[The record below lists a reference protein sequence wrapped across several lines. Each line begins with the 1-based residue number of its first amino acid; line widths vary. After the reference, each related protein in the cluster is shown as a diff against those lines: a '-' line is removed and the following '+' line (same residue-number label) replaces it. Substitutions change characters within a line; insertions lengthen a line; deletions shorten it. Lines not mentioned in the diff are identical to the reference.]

1 MGVAVDGLWLGL
13 TKDPLAMSL
22 MSAAQGD
29 MDVQP
34 VKIHNKIYRFS
45 LLPYPYKATI
55 LCFSNFVLFQQL
67 LHVSVLYE
75 PRHLFWAL
83 ACWLAQYGYLI
94 GVFTDHTQF
103 MSSWCIS
110 LAFIKSNS
118 FICLS
123 QSFKLFLHCRYF
135 FNFSCGVVL
144 MVAY

>member
-1 MGVAVDGLWLGL
+1 
-13 TKDPLAMSL
+13 MSL

-34 VKIHNKIYRFS
+34 VDIHNKICRFS

-83 ACWLAQYGYLI
+83 AYWLAEY
-94 GVFTDHTQF
+94 
-103 MSSWCIS
+103 SSQAAGAQAWHLSNQTVLFASLRAFNCSSIADTSSIS
-110 LAFIKSNS
+110 L
-118 FICLS
+118 
-123 QSFKLFLHCRYF
+123 
-135 FNFSCGVVL
+135 VV
-144 MVAY
+144 

>member
-1 MGVAVDGLWLGL
+1 
-13 TKDPLAMSL
+13 MSL

-34 VKIHNKIYRFS
+34 VDIHNKICRFS
-45 LLPYPYKATI
+45 LLTYPYKATI

-94 GVFTDHTQF
+94 GVFTDHAQF
-103 MSSWCIS
+103 TSSWCTS
-110 LAFIKSNS
+110 LAFIKQTVLYASLRALNS
-118 FICLS
+118 SSIADTSSISL
-123 QSFKLFLHCRYF
+123 
-135 FNFSCGVVL
+135 VVWC
-144 MVAY
+144 